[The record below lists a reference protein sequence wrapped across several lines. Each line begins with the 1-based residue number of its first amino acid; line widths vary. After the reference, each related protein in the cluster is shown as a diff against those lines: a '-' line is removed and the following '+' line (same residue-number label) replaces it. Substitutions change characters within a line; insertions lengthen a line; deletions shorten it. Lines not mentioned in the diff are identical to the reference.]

1 MAAACLGLLLTVTAI
16 LPQGPKAPG
25 TPKADELQQ
34 KIQAALKRA
43 RPALIQH
50 LGQQRQG
57 VRALLCLA
65 ALHDGVPTKD
75 KAFAYAI
82 RRLSKVRFRGTYE
95 AAIRLMVMASH
106 PAFPDRERLLRR
118 DVRTLLQNRVGSG
131 FGFTYPGHNRN
142 SWPDLSNT
150 QYAALGLRAATSM
163 GHKLDKDIWLKMLA
177 ATLKG
182 QHIDGGFGYSIG
194 HRRKQAYSSMT
205 VAGIAVL
212 QICKQHLSKDD
223 VNEFDLAKRLAHAWD
238 WMKMNAHDIGS
249 DHALSTLYFHYGLE
263 RAAILSDKNKVG
275 DVDWYRRGAQM
286 LVDMQDKHGAW
297 RSSWEIR
304 PGALKGPGSP
314 VDTAF
319 AILFLR
325 RSFKKVLP
333 KTYLTLLTLGVQAT
347 DAAIQ
352 SAAERAVHRG
362 PPAVPDVLKS
372 MRSHILPRRKAAALA
387 IRGLAGKDFGYVAAK
402 TATDSAHAIKA
413 AEPWWPRNPARKE

>member
-1 MAAACLGLLLTVTAI
+1 MAAACLGLLLTVTAATAA
-16 LPQGPKAPG
+16 LPQA
-25 TPKADELQQ
+25 PKADELQQ
-34 KIQAALKRA
+34 EIQAALKQA

-163 GHKLDKDIWLKMLA
+163 GHKIEKDIWLETLLG
-177 ATLKG
+177 TLKG
-182 QHIDGGFGYSIG
+182 QHSGGAFGYSIG
-194 HRRKQAYSSMT
+194 HRRKQPYSSMT

-223 VNEFDLAKRLAHAWD
+223 VKELDLDLDKKLAHAWD
-238 WMKMNAHDIGS
+238 WMKVNAHDIGS

-263 RAAILSDKNKVG
+263 RAAILSDKKKVG

-319 AILFLR
+319 AILCGY
-325 RSFKKVLP
+325 S
-333 KTYLTLLTLGVQAT
+333 G
-347 DAAIQ
+347 
-352 SAAERAVHRG
+352 
-362 PPAVPDVLKS
+362 
-372 MRSHILPRRKAAALA
+372 AALP
-387 IRGLAGKDFGYVAAK
+387 VA
-402 TATDSAHAIKA
+402 DRS
-413 AEPWWPRNPARKE
+413 